1 MMTDVPPVPN
11 LSVIGLADTALEVFQ
26 DSGFTDDQL
35 EGVGLD
41 GEYNIKGVKGKLL
54 EA

>member
-1 MMTDVPPVPN
+1 MMLDVPPVPN
-11 LSVIGLADTALEVFQ
+11 LSASGLADTALEVFR